1 MKKVAKLIRQELKE
15 KLGLSNRHVSVK
27 EMPSSYNW
35 VYYVTIKSYPA
46 YKKKDEIEKICSR
59 FEKVDR
65 CDRTYEVLS
74 GGNVYINVSLDTD
87 LKRKLNE
94 LECKL

>member
-1 MKKVAKLIRQELKE
+1 MKKVVKLIKQELKE
-15 KLGLSNRHVSVK
+15 KLGLNNRHVSVK
-27 EMPSSYNW
+27 EMPLSYNR

-46 YKKKDEIEKICSR
+46 YKKKDEIKKICSR

-65 CDRTYEVLS
+65 CDKTYDGLS
-74 GGNVYINVSLDTD
+74 GGNVYINVSVDTD

-94 LECKL
+94 LVCKL